1 MLPRLMT
8 LSRCR
13 AESANSAPKARMY
26 PWRRDE
32 VEIVDRA
39 SAEVAE
45 EAEWEETEENVRSG
59 EE

>member
-1 MLPRLMT
+1 
-8 LSRCR
+8 
-13 AESANSAPKARMY
+13 MY